1 MEIVTIPKGNS
12 VAEIEVSYK
21 PTLKLSAL
29 TKVQHSEEVY
39 RLLIETWDKT
49 KLQFVEQ
56 FKVMLL
62 NRANRV
68 LGICTITTGSAT
80 GTIADPR
87 LIFAVALKS
96 NACNIILAHNHPSGN
111 LCPSTHDCE
120 LTQKIKEGGKLLEV
134 TVIDHLIVSIEGYYS
149 FANDGAM

>member
-1 MEIVTIPKGNS
+1 MEIENIPKGNS
-12 VAEIEVSYK
+12 VAEIELSYR
-21 PTLKLSAL
+21 PILKLSTL
-29 TKVQHSEEVY
+29 PKVQRSEEIY

-49 KLQFVEQ
+49 KLEFVEQ

-68 LGICTITTGSAT
+68 LGICTITTGSST

-87 LIFAVALKS
+87 LIYAVTLKS

-111 LCPSTHDCE
+111 LCPSKYDCE
-120 LTQKIKEGGKLLEV
+120 LTQKIKEGGKLLDV
-134 TVIDHLIVSIEGYYS
+134 TVLDHLIVSIDGYYS
-149 FANDGAM
+149 FSDEGAM